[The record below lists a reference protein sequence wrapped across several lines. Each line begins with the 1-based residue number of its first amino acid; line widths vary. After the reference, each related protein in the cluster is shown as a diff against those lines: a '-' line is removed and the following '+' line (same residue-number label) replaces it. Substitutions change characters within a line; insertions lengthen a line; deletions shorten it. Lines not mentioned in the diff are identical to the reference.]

1 MAKSI
6 FDICCGLIGLIVLG
20 PLLCIVALLVL
31 FDSGSPVLYCG
42 IRTGQYGRPFKMCK
56 FRTMVVNAERLG
68 GPSTGKNDPR
78 LTRIGC
84 YLRKYKLDELPQL
97 INIIKGEMSI
107 VGPRPEVPQ
116 YTSLYTG
123 EEELILTVRPGIT
136 DYSSLKYIDLAE
148 VLGSEGVDAFYEERV
163 RPEKNKLRIKYVREH
178 TFWGDL
184 KIILLTLYGV
194 LGGRSWNIVD

>member
-1 MAKSI
+1 MAKSL
-6 FDICCGLIGLIVLG
+6 FDICCALVALVVVGPVLC
-20 PLLCIVALLVL
+20 LVALLVL
-31 FDSGSPVLYCG
+31 LDSGSPVLYRG
-42 IRTGQYGRPFKMCK
+42 IRAGRYGRPFRMYK
-56 FRTMVVNAERLG
+56 FRTMTANAEHLG

-78 LTRIGC
+78 ITRIGR

-97 INIIKGEMSI
+97 LNVLKGDMSI
-107 VGPRPEVPQ
+107 VGPRPEVLQ

-123 EEELILTVRPGIT
+123 EEQLILTVKPGIT

-148 VLGSEGVDAFYEERV
+148 VLGSEAVDTFYEERV

-178 TFWGDL
+178 TFWIDL
-184 KIILLTLYGV
+184 KIILLTLYGI